1 VGSAVFAHGPGS
13 SLFVQEIRLF
23 FAQIATNSSN
33 LDHQSPLRCN
43 DAPIDLLSTSY
54 TGRQTELQQ
63 IQDCLDVVYADGPS
77 RCALYGMP
85 GVGKT
90 QLALKYTITSFREH
104 HYSYIFWASAA
115 TPEKLSQGLV
125 KILDLLKLPGRFNPD
140 QSARLMAARTWLE
153 NESLESEKRWL
164 LVLDNANRDT
174 LEDMRRLLP
183 RMNSAGH
190 ILFTTRTEDVAE
202 ALASAAGHRHSCM
215 ELRTPTLPDAVR
227 MLLHS
232 AGFDE
237 DSSDFAKAQE
247 VVNSV
252 GRLPVAIDQAASFM
266 KQTRKNLDD
275 LLNLYAGE
283 HKSEVSVCAVLSIN

>member
-1 VGSAVFAHGPGS
+1 M
-13 SLFVQEIRLF
+13 F

-33 LDHQSPLRCN
+33 PDHQLPLRCN

-54 TGRQTELQQ
+54 TGRQTELQR
-63 IQDCLDVVYADGPS
+63 IQDCLHVVYADGPS

-90 QLALKYTITSFREH
+90 QLALKYTIISFREQY
-104 HYSYIFWASAA
+104 YSYIFWASAA

-125 KILDLLKLPGRFNPD
+125 KILDLLKLPDRFNPD

-153 NESLESEKRWL
+153 NGSLESEKRWL

-183 RMNSAGH
+183 RTNSAGH
-190 ILFTTRTEDVAE
+190 ILFTTRTEDLAE

-215 ELRTPTLPDAVR
+215 ELRAPPLPDAVR
-227 MLLHS
+227 MLLYS

-237 DSSDFAKAQE
+237 ESSDFAKAQE

-252 GRLPVAIDQAASFM
+252 GRLPVAVDQAASFM
-266 KQTRKNLDD
+266 KQTHKNLDD
-275 LLNLYAGE
+275 LLSLYAGE
-283 HKSEVSVCAVLSIN
+283 HKSEVSVCAILSID